1 MQPISSLIA
10 LQQVPCLKIYWLYFR
25 TVGYWI
31 PLWAHRPIDL
41 NPRGSATPP
50 PPAAGTKVAKIFGDL
65 WVCLERHHFWVKTT
79 VATFWTAFGLI
90 WGTFIFNIWS
100 HWTLHIMSFYFHTLA
115 SSDKSPP
122 AFQLQIRAFI
132 YSEPLFISRYDGNKT
147 THWEKKN
154 LIRLN
159 SKGKICQINHVERAT
174 CTEFRFL
181 LMGPSPSSFSFV
193 FGLFKQTILF

>member
-1 MQPISSLIA
+1 MQPISSLIP

-122 AFQLQIRAFI
+122 PFNFKFELSFTLSHYLSADTMETKQHI
-132 YSEPLFISRYDGNKT
+132 
-147 THWEKKN
+147 
-154 LIRLN
+154 
-159 SKGKICQINHVERAT
+159 ERK
-174 CTEFRFL
+174 RIW
-181 LMGPSPSSFSFV
+181 FV
-193 FGLFKQTILF
+193 WIPKVKFAKSIT